1 MPSNVNDGIKGVDGF
16 CFFVLLFLCTFIL
29 LVLLLFLLFNMV
41 ESFLLSIL
49 ITVNFF
55 GVFDVCVGVFV
66 LVVSLLGFD
75 MIGGSGKEHL
85 RLAFLLELPVKTF

>member
-1 MPSNVNDGIKGVDGF
+1 
-16 CFFVLLFLCTFIL
+16 
-29 LVLLLFLLFNMV
+29 MV
-41 ESFLLSIL
+41 ESFLLIIL

-85 RLAFLLELPVKTF
+85 RLAFLLELPVKKNKNETSIFDNSVIVVW

>member
-1 MPSNVNDGIKGVDGF
+1 
-16 CFFVLLFLCTFIL
+16 
-29 LVLLLFLLFNMV
+29 MV
-41 ESFLLSIL
+41 ESFLLIIL

-85 RLAFLLELPVKTF
+85 RLAFLHLEPHTVIPSHPFVTKHSALHCSTVVDWSVYTVYADCGQEAVYVAP